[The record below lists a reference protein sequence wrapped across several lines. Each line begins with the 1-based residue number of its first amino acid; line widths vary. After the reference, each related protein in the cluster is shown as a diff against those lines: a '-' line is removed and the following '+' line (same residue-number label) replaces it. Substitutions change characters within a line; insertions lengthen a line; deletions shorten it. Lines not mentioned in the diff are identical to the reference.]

1 MTWGQKMAS
10 LRRALFVLL
19 TWTTAAS
26 TLLAGLPHSVCGCP
40 ESPAKSSKRTPEQS
54 RECCCGGC
62 CPAGEPHPCC
72 RDSAGSRQQA
82 EVSMSTPEK
91 APAGPVAEPS
101 RCQKAPAQAASTS
114 ILEKSGTEMK
124 RSLEPLAKSPILVA
138 LGLLPES
145 HSEAA
150 PATQA
155 PPPTDLVIALQ
166 HFLI

>member
-1 MTWGQKMAS
+1 
-10 LRRALFVLL
+10 
-19 TWTTAAS
+19 
-26 TLLAGLPHSVCGCP
+26 
-40 ESPAKSSKRTPEQS
+40 
-54 RECCCGGC
+54 
-62 CPAGEPHPCC
+62 
-72 RDSAGSRQQA
+72 
-82 EVSMSTPEK
+82 MSTPEK